1 MFFASDR
8 QLTAVHGAH
17 KGQRVHDDTCKL
29 VSVCNIFGI
38 GYTGWAEVGGKP
50 THEWIALQLAE
61 VGCVDPGDTA
71 ARLASA
77 AAAAL
82 ASPLKPLE
90 QSFLLAGWVPLKAG
104 GLRAHMRLVTNTFD
118 PTGKAIQPPGS
129 VFYVY
134 GLPGANLNDC
144 AQQRRSAPRN
154 GPAPPAFRGAGAKDT
169 MPNCCGS
176 RLA

>member
-1 MFFASDR
+1 MTQIIAALTPDYVLLASDR

-50 THEWIALQLAE
+50 THEWIALQPAE

-82 ASPLKPLE
+82 ASPLKPSSNL
-90 QSFLLAGWVPLKAG
+90 SFWLVGCRSKPVDCGRTCGLLRIPS
-104 GLRAHMRLVTNTFD
+104 
-118 PTGKAIQPPGS
+118 IQPEKQ
-129 VFYVY
+129 F
-134 GLPGANLNDC
+134 N
-144 AQQRRSAPRN
+144 R
-154 GPAPPAFRGAGAKDT
+154 PAACSTFTAFQART
-169 MPNCCGS
+169 
-176 RLA
+176 